1 MPVLVRC
8 ATLAGINS
16 PETLVMR
23 TASFIA
29 ATIIA
34 IGIYLLVASAV
45 ALPGA
50 WIGLGMLGIGFVGAA
65 GIVAANPAPSAR

>member
-1 MPVLVRC
+1 
-8 ATLAGINS
+8 
-16 PETLVMR
+16 MR

-50 WIGLGMLGIGFVGAA
+50 WIGLGMLGIGLVSAT